1 MQSNYFMIFLDFD
14 LANMEGAGDYGA
26 GFGAQ
31 DQHGNE
37 GENNI
42 DDLDEEEDVE

>member
-1 MQSNYFMIFLDFD
+1 MGDFDPTQMQSNYFMIFLDFD

-31 DQHGNE
+31 D
-37 GENNI
+37 
-42 DDLDEEEDVE
+42 